1 MRHGTREAP
10 RFGHNTRTEGV
21 RVLEKEDN
29 RITVVERKLPMVT
42 AEKEKVLK
50 SNNPTTENSNK
61 GMETNKSGELRGGTE
76 SIHESWRAGR
86 VESDPGNMPSSLGKE
101 ASEVEQQ
108 QKVIEGGMQWE
119 TTTHQEEN
127 QRFTFKMKQGR
138 IEAGPKESAKKLD
151 DETGPIAVIFDKEK
165 GETGKFGP
173 TKRALEKAGEKGPN
187 ESPKGGSRPGK
198 NEKRESSGV
207 TRAGCYYQ

>member
-1 MRHGTREAP
+1 
-10 RFGHNTRTEGV
+10 
-21 RVLEKEDN
+21 
-29 RITVVERKLPMVT
+29 MVT

-76 SIHESWRAGR
+76 SIHESWRVRR

-119 TTTHQEEN
+119 TTTHRKEN

-151 DETGPIAVIFDKEK
+151 DETGPIAMIFDKEK
-165 GETGKFGP
+165 GGT
-173 TKRALEKAGEKGPN
+173 GEKLGP
-187 ESPKGGSRPGK
+187 
-198 NEKRESSGV
+198 
-207 TRAGCYYQ
+207 